1 MPISHGRGIVTRWV
15 HAQDILY
22 KRRKCYHGWARIYTL
37 HMDKNYMDWGEW
49 QKEIIIWGG
58 KREEGGK
65 WEERLRPW
73 RLDEEDCGGVFQQQ
87 GGVWGMKQDTG
98 PNAGTP
104 AWNKYQDHMYCSVG
118 GFGMFWHMMKH
129 LKVTSCCA
137 EYDIMLCLNMFQV
150 EHDQQ
155 KSLMELS
162 LQQKSLTL
170 QYKRRA
176 FPPQSNFSTLSQR
189 SLSWST
195 S

>member
-1 MPISHGRGIVTRWV
+1 
-15 HAQDILY
+15 
-22 KRRKCYHGWARIYTL
+22 
-37 HMDKNYMDWGEW
+37 MDWGEW
-49 QKEIIIWGG
+49 QKEIIMWGG

-176 FPPQSNFSTLSQR
+176 FPPSIQLFLTDLSDKEFVLIYQLVALVVCLLVVVV
-189 SLSWST
+189 SVSS
-195 S
+195 SSDC

>member
-1 MPISHGRGIVTRWV
+1 
-15 HAQDILY
+15 
-22 KRRKCYHGWARIYTL
+22 
-37 HMDKNYMDWGEW
+37 
-49 QKEIIIWGG
+49 
-58 KREEGGK
+58 
-65 WEERLRPW
+65 
-73 RLDEEDCGGVFQQQ
+73 
-87 GGVWGMKQDTG
+87 
-98 PNAGTP
+98 
-104 AWNKYQDHMYCSVG
+104 MYCSVG

-176 FPPQSNFSTLSQR
+176 FPPSIQLFHTVSEEPVLIYQLVACGLWLVS
-189 SLSWST
+189 
-195 S
+195 